1 MLWPTSSPCPWPR
14 FPGPRRTARRA
25 TRRRSKHRTPTR
37 RSKNLPRGLRALALA
52 RGAPTDVSPHGEGDP
67 SQPRRELFGGAQP
80 REALKGPDERL
91 LSELLGF
98 LSVAGD
104 RQRNAIDPPLIPLH
118 QLSEGC
124 PVSPLGGRDE
134 LEVGLAL
141 AVLAGLA
148 MQAGVSPVEA
158 AKKRLTCSF
167 IKKQCIKE
175 CSKQVDASFCKS
187 YCDDRRQECLQTG
200 RWDGIERQFKNVR
213 KR

>member
-1 MLWPTSSPCPWPR
+1 MPLENLR
-14 FPGPRRTARRA
+14 ARRS
-25 TRRRSKHRTPTR
+25 TRTMM
-37 RSKNLPRGLRALALA
+37 PRA
-52 RGAPTDVSPHGEGDP
+52 DP
-67 SQPRRELFGGAQP
+67 S
-80 REALKGPDERL
+80 
-91 LSELLGF
+91 
-98 LSVAGD
+98 
-104 RQRNAIDPPLIPLH
+104 RQSQAWR
-118 QLSEGC
+118 C
-124 PVSPLGGRDE
+124 
-134 LEVGLAL
+134 VGLAL